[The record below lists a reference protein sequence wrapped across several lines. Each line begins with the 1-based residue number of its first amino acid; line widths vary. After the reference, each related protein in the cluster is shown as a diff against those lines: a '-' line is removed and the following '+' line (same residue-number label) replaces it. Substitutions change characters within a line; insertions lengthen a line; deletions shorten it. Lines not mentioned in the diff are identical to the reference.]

1 MPERPIE
8 PPFNCL
14 DCGAPSIITVNVTG
28 QTVGACDA
36 HFFDVMDGQVARLA
50 EERGIPLD
58 VARKLTA
65 KVVREALGN
74 G

>member
-1 MPERPIE
+1 MPEPTIG
-8 PPFNCL
+8 PLTSCL

-28 QTVGACDA
+28 KTVGACDA
-36 HFFDVMDGQVARLA
+36 HFYDVMDGQVARLA

-65 KVVREALGN
+65 KVIRKAMGR